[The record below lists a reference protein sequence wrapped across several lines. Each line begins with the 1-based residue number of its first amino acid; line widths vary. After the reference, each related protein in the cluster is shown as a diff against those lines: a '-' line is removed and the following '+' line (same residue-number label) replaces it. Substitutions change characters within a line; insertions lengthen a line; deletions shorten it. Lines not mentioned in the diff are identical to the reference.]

1 MQGNGNGNG
10 GYGGYGGYGY
20 GNGDGS
26 YGDGYGLVAHT
37 GIEWAQASASY
48 NEARIARLRAF
59 INGGTSP

>member
-1 MQGNGNGNG
+1 MNWIKSLFTRPTLLQTATKELAEAE
-10 GYGGYGGYGY
+10 YAL
-20 GNGDGS
+20 
-26 YGDGYGLVAHT
+26 LVAHT